1 MEGTERTIRIEEDPT
16 RYELLV
22 GPQTAAS
29 SWRRTQRAGALFLGA
44 GLMVSTVSFAMQSP
58 LQQDLLEVKPTVVH
72 EKAFIIIVRHGEKH
86 HGDGLSPTGVKR
98 SEYLARCMSQNQPT
112 VAMPFGPPT
121 YVMASHG
128 KPDHSHRPIDTMLP
142 LAKALNFPLDS
153 DLYFQNTS
161 EAGPIR
167 MHAHP
172 SGSAQPDKA
181 WPPPFRRG
189 LCDAHPGGAPAKHDL
204 GRGVASRR
212 DT

>member
-1 MEGTERTIRIEEDPT
+1 MAGAERTIRIEEDPA

-44 GLMVSTVSFAMQSP
+44 GLLVSTVSFAMQSP

-98 SEYLARCMSQNQPT
+98 SEYLARCMSQKQPT

-161 EAGPIR
+161 EPANS
-167 MHAHP
+167 HARTP
-172 SGSAQPDKA
+172 L
-181 WPPPFRRG
+181 R
-189 LCDAHPGGAPAKHDL
+189 L
-204 GRGVASRR
+204 GTNRQGVASAVPQRALRCTSRR
-212 DT
+212 CSGQA